1 MRAEMNNIATM
12 VVRGGKAFGRYSLGL
27 AMALSVFCSPALV
40 AQAATIESLQ
50 LLSDDVGESLRI
62 TMDEAAEYQVFN
74 LAAPSRLV
82 VSFPNA
88 SMAAAVSALPGGKRI
103 ENIVPVQDSHGVR
116 IEVVLASGTEYEI
129 IEKGNDLLVKFS
141 GKPVASNTN
150 AGAVLQ
156 DIEVRDQGGVTELIL
171 RGQNMDANHNA
182 LVTNDGATMVLDF
195 WGGKSK
201 LPKEYY
207 EYSAQRLNHVAIGSA
222 EGRLRLVLALR
233 NGAGTHQQIDASA
246 NEMVVRFGK
255 IKAKPRAGALMV
267 EAVDFQPDDRI
278 AHLVI
283 RTDGTSPIVN
293 LQEKDGKVIIDLKQA
308 QLADGQERTQDV
320 RAFPGPVKQID
331 SYGLNKDVRIVARLR
346 QKSVVTSYQTGNV
359 LTVTIKPADMVEAA
373 QADDN
378 VVRDE
383 RIYKGQKVTFNYKDI
398 DIRNALKLIA
408 EMSEL
413 NIIMSD
419 DVSGVLTMRLVDVPW
434 DQALDIILAAKGLGK
449 EKNGNVIRIAP
460 LTVLKADADARKDAK
475 KSAEQIAPLETEF
488 IQLGYASVNDVRVI
502 LEGGSVKKN
511 IAGGTVGNQAAGGQ
525 SSSNSSSTSSQSSG
539 ELKLLSDRG
548 IIMLDERSNTMIITD
563 TRERLNNIKRLIAV
577 IDKPAQQVLV
587 EARIVEASDAF
598 SRDLGVKWGG
608 GFNATGNRF
617 THGIGSPG
625 NPVGAVGNNI
635 VDLGAAVGAGAGG
648 AIGYTLGTLSGAL
661 NLNLELSA
669 AEIEGDIKVVSSPR
683 VFTSNLQE
691 AIIEQDKQIPF
702 SVVTASIPP
711 VISTKMVSAKLTL
724 KVTPQITA
732 DNRIIMQLEVN
743 KDTPIANPT
752 PGGDPTIDK
761 KRVITKLLVKNG
773 ETVVLGGIYT
783 QTISHTVNSVP
794 GLSAIPI
801 LGNLFKRN
809 QKTNNRSELLIF
821 ITPTIIDGAVK
832 LR

>member
-1 MRAEMNNIATM
+1 MRADMNNSATLIA
-12 VVRGGKAFGRYSLGL
+12 RAGRAFGRYALGL
-27 AMALSVFCSPALV
+27 AMVLGLFCSPALV
-40 AQAATIESLQ
+40 AQAASIEGLQ
-50 LLSDDVGESLRI
+50 LLSDEVGENLRI

-74 LAAPSRLV
+74 LAGPSRLV

-88 SMAAAVSALPGGKRI
+88 TMSKTLSALPGGERI
-103 ENIVPVQDSHGVR
+103 ENVVPVQDSHGVR
-116 IEVVLASGTEYEI
+116 IEVGLASGTEYEI

-141 GKPVASNTN
+141 GKPVASSGA
-150 AGAVLQ
+150 AGALLQ
-156 DIEVRDQGGVTELIL
+156 DIEVRDQAGVTELIL

-195 WGGKSK
+195 WGGQSK

-255 IKAKPRAGALMV
+255 IKAKPRTGALMV

-331 SYGLNKDVRIVARLR
+331 SYALNKDVRVVARLR

-383 RIYKGQKVTFNYKDI
+383 RVYKGQKVSFNYKDI

-419 DVSGVLTMRLVDVPW
+419 DVNGVLTMRLVDVPW

-460 LTVLKADADARKDAK
+460 LAVLKSDSDARKDAK
-475 KSAEQIAPLETEF
+475 TSAEQVAPLETEF

-511 IAGGTVGNQAAGGQ
+511 IAGATVGNQAAGGQ
-525 SSSNSSSTSSQSSG
+525 SSSNASSQSSG

-587 EARIVEASDAF
+587 EARIVEASDSF

-608 GFNATGNRF
+608 GFKATGNRF

-625 NPVGAVGNNI
+625 NPVGAAGTNI

-761 KRVITKLLVKNG
+761 KRVVTKLLVKNG

-794 GLSAIPI
+794 GLSSIPI

-809 QKTNNRSELLIF
+809 QKINNRSELLIF
-821 ITPTIIDGAVK
+821 ITPTIIDGAVQVH
-832 LR
+832 

>member
-1 MRAEMNNIATM
+1 MLCLSP
-12 VVRGGKAFGRYSLGL
+12 VV
-27 AMALSVFCSPALV
+27 V
-40 AQAATIESLQ
+40 AQAATIEQLQ
-50 LLSDDVGESLRI
+50 LLSDESGENLRI

-74 LAAPSRLV
+74 LSGPDRLV

-88 SMAAAVSALPGGKRI
+88 DMAAAVTAMSGGGSI
-103 ENIVPVQDSHGVR
+103 ENIVPVHDSSGVR
-116 IEVVLASGTEYEI
+116 IEIALATGTEYEI
-129 IEKGNDLLVKFS
+129 IEKGNDLLVKFTAQA
-141 GKPVASNTN
+141 KQTN
-150 AGAVLQ
+150 NATGARIQ
-156 DIEVRDQGGVTELIL
+156 DIEVRDRGGMTELIL
-171 RGQNMDANHNA
+171 RGQQMNANHNA

-195 WGGKSK
+195 WGGTSS

-207 EYSAQRLNHVAIGSA
+207 SYSAQRLNHVAIGSA

-233 NGAGTHQQIDASA
+233 GDAGAHHQINASA
-246 NEMVVRFGK
+246 NEMVVRFGE
-255 IKAKPRAGALMV
+255 IKPAEHSDVLIV
-267 EAVDFQPDDRI
+267 EAVDFQPEDRI

-283 RTDGTSPIVN
+283 RTNGVNPIVN
-293 LQEKDGKVIIDLKQA
+293 LQEKDGKIIIDLKQA
-308 QLADGQERTQDV
+308 QLADGQERSQDV

-331 SYGLNKDVRIVARLR
+331 SYALNKDVRIVARLR

-359 LTVTIKPADMVEAA
+359 LTVTLKPADMVAAA
-373 QADDN
+373 QADDKIT
-378 VVRDE
+378 RDE
-383 RIYKGQKVTFNYKDI
+383 RVYNGQKVTFNYKDI

-434 DQALDIILAAKGLGK
+434 DQALDIILSAKGLGK
-449 EKNGNVIRIAP
+449 EKNGNVVRIAP
-460 LTVLKADADARKDAK
+460 LSVLKADSDARKDAK

-488 IQLGYASVNDVRVI
+488 IQLGYASVNDVRTI

-511 IAGGTVGNQAAGGQ
+511 IAGSTVVDSAASQTGSG
-525 SSSNSSSTSSQSSG
+525 SSSTSSQSPG

-577 IDKPAQQVLV
+577 IDKPAQQVLI
-587 EARIVEASDAF
+587 EARIVEASDSF

-608 GFNATGNRF
+608 TYGSGRDRAGNIVNQF
-617 THGIGSPG
+617 AHGITG
-625 NPVGAVGNNI
+625 GAGAGNI
-635 VDLGAAVGAGAGG
+635 VDLGAAVAAGSGG
-648 AIGYTLGTLSGAL
+648 AIGYTLGTFSNAF

-669 AEIEGDIKVVSSPR
+669 AEIEGTIKVVSSPR

-783 QTISHTVNSVP
+783 QTTSDTVTGVP
-794 GLSAIPI
+794 GLSSIPF
-801 LGNLFKRN
+801 LGNLFKRK
-809 QKTNNRSELLIF
+809 QKISNRSELLIF
-821 ITPTIIDGAVK
+821 ITPTVINDVQD
-832 LR
+832 

>member
-1 MRAEMNNIATM
+1 MRADMNNSATLIA
-12 VVRGGKAFGRYSLGL
+12 RAGRAFGRYVLGL
-27 AMALSVFCSPALV
+27 AMALGLFCSPALV
-40 AQAATIESLQ
+40 AQAASIEGLQ
-50 LLSDDVGESLRI
+50 LLSDEVGENLRI

-74 LAAPSRLV
+74 LAGPSRLV

-88 SMAAAVSALPGGKRI
+88 RMAKTVSALPGGERI

-116 IEVVLASGTEYEI
+116 IEVGLASGTEYEI

-141 GKPVASNTN
+141 GKPVASSAT

-156 DIEVRDQGGVTELIL
+156 DIEVRDQAGVTELIL

-195 WGGKSK
+195 WGGQSK

-331 SYGLNKDVRIVARLR
+331 SYALNKDVRIVARLR

-383 RIYKGQKVTFNYKDI
+383 RVYKGQKVSFNYKDI

-460 LTVLKADADARKDAK
+460 LAVLKSDSDARKDAK
-475 KSAEQIAPLETEF
+475 TSAEQVAPLETEF

-511 IAGGTVGNQAAGGQ
+511 IAGATVGNQAAGGQ
-525 SSSNSSSTSSQSSG
+525 SSSNASSQSSG

-587 EARIVEASDAF
+587 EARIVEASDSF

-608 GFNATGNRF
+608 GFKATGNRF

-625 NPVGAVGNNI
+625 NPVGAVGTNI

-761 KRVITKLLVKNG
+761 KRVVTKLLVKNG

-794 GLSAIPI
+794 GLSSIPI

-821 ITPTIIDGAVK
+821 ITPTIIDGAVQVH
-832 LR
+832 